1 MSGYQRR
8 QQWKLLYR
16 RSDNGISMITFMEK
30 IKREETTLILC
41 VDEAGYKFGTL
52 QFEDWLPRKKF
63 YGSGESFVFTF
74 KTGDDVKVYNGTGK
88 NSMYQYMDKN
98 CICVGGDTNQ
108 EGGRFAFYLGDD
120 FYRGSS
126 CSTRCYNNEVLSH

>member
-1 MSGYQRR
+1 
-8 QQWKLLYR
+8 
-16 RSDNGISMITFMEK
+16 MITFMEK

-88 NSMYQYMDKN
+88 NSMY
-98 CICVGGDTNQ
+98 
-108 EGGRFAFYLGDD
+108 
-120 FYRGSS
+120 
-126 CSTRCYNNEVLSH
+126 